1 MRLGKKI
8 TSLIGKLG
16 LLVLGLYSTSVLSAQ
31 LQVVTNGYP
40 YSNDICV
47 LDKTNGDMHCS
58 FTFQLTQDSS
68 SETFLNNEVWVTDT
82 QGVTQPIDIGNYYYT
97 TMGENAVN
105 QFSALNQSFTNQG
118 FRFDGQSITINFL
131 VNPDSPL
138 DVSGDY
144 AVHEFYISMR
154 NSSLISG
161 ATNEVYI
168 CIKREKQDPLLT
180 WSTETHH
187 VIEGDFND
195 SGLIDQF
202 IQPLISGGDAAI
214 VPLEEFF
221 PRITNYHQV
230 WTGAHPDI
238 ADISDWSA
246 ENYQAYVSNLSA
258 EPGDELL
265 LLGKKELLF
274 IPMEDFLLPIIVG
287 LEPDNVIISWDEN
300 GIANYIAFEG
310 DYAPEDYVV
319 HFGDFD
325 GDGINEILLQGKS
338 LGSTTYLLNSD
349 GSLRQTLANGYQG
362 LDWSAEAYDINIVD
376 INNDGLLDLEL
387 ISKVS
392 GVQNS
397 FVYTGSNGDIGEDVE
412 TTVVLSDSPYA
423 NVLAGSTGGEFRVNE
438 MGAAT
443 YSMSIPVPAGTAGVA
458 PQIGLSY
465 SSSGGNGPLGVGW
478 SLNGLSAIHR
488 CPQNYA
494 ENDSIRGVRHD
505 TEDRFCM
512 DGQQLFLVNNTDT
525 YGDNGVHYRTELFS
539 HSEIISYDTDN
550 NLDNGPEYFTVK
562 TRSGDTHYYGQRNAQ
577 SGDALAKTTTGAI
590 NRQWLLK
597 RTEDLAG
604 NYIRY
609 NYGSASN
616 GAEVYIDNIEYTGN
630 DEQGLSPYN
639 TIDFIYASYRPDN
652 TSGYVFGSEV
662 AQTKL
667 LKEIKTYNNG
677 TTESQLNRTY
687 KLLFDSASNTM
698 TSRLIGVQEC
708 SHLDNCMA
716 PVMFGWSNAEA
727 GFDKPGSYTMDNYY
741 LNNANRKSQV
751 LVIDIDGNGISDII
765 YPEMHTSGGRK
776 EPTRRGLYAVM
787 NGGTTGVEVYDSTV
801 DMNYSLSN
809 PLPGQVKIIDIEGD
823 GVLELLYA
831 PVNENWHYLKWNKT
845 TEQLELKTIAGSVLP
860 SGDVK
865 KTFVVDL
872 NGDALQ
878 DVLMSR
884 SNGFEWYRQ
893 DTDGSF
899 LPGQILSIADG
910 SVNNLEIPDSAI
922 SDRVSRSQ
930 TIHSHQRYSRFSDFD
945 GDGITDLMLLVENN
959 VTYFRDTDIWGIKT
973 KTDKHYAAFRF
984 NPDVE
989 QFEPFDEVG
998 DDSLKHLNPLDINL
1012 DGLTDIM
1019 YVRDGFWRYRI
1030 SDGSRFLA
1038 EERLVKSGTEAEN
1051 NRFKFADYDGDGR
1064 PEVWLYSS
1072 SMKAYDIYEHK
1083 KHLAHGVWRYLK
1095 YTAREYLKGP
1105 SGETVVADILD
1116 GDFNGDGVGDILLNH
1131 RGDGGNGNH
1140 WYLWTGKVS
1149 VDAPRANMIT
1159 KITSGYGV
1167 KTEIEYAN
1175 LNDDAS
1181 DVFIHSGNEGVSYPY
1196 IQPKLVMPVVKR
1208 VKSDTGVFNGNIEEQ
1223 LSIRYQYEDLVMHV
1237 AGRGLQ
1243 GFKKLKT
1250 IDEQTNIATTTE
1262 YHQEYPLSGSA
1273 KSTIQDLPG
1282 VGILSEAVNTWRVDG
1297 GKERTSTKW
1306 GRALKSGQ
1314 TAQANMTYHG
1324 VFPYLE
1330 SSVEKVWSVR
1340 SDTNAREFI
1349 KRVDTKNVHS
1359 GKHNY
1364 YNLLSTRV
1372 TTTDNT
1378 SGNKTGEWFEVETN
1392 NTYGSSDYEKRYA
1405 RLSRVEVTKDR
1416 HNTSPVTTRSSFEYF
1431 PESYAGS
1438 DGYAGMLK
1446 TETTYLDANWAV
1458 QDVSTITENVY
1469 DAYGNQWK
1477 VMTRAKERDP
1487 ITLAYDAHWTE
1498 RTAESVY
1505 DAQGRFVIR
1514 AKNQLGH
1521 ETTTTYESRFGGVA
1535 SQTGPNGL
1543 TATTEYDELGMAI
1556 KTTAADGTYG
1566 IQALELCVGNQFVTC
1581 PDGAVYYTESQSFDS
1596 ANNKLSGVSRAFFNK
1611 MGQQFVSTQT
1621 VLGNRTLV
1629 SRQEYDKYGRVR
1641 VGYLPTFGDV
1651 TTVASDYTE
1660 FVYDV
1665 FGRIVTE
1672 TAPGNRTTTRE
1683 YLGLTTKTTNAIGQ
1697 ETTEVNNI
1705 NGELTQ
1711 LTDSAQNTMLYSYD
1725 THGKFLSVTDSAGNS
1740 VENTY
1745 DLAGRK
1751 IQTNDPDK
1759 GLWHYYYNG
1768 YDELVRQTDARGVS
1782 IIREYDVLG
1791 RMIRRVD
1798 NAQVQLNGSTVAS
1811 VAGIETQTSCWQYD
1825 TAPKGSDTWK
1835 GRLHK
1840 TKLFAGDVSFAG
1852 NASCTNTTHTTQT
1865 PLEVSEVGYDALGRT
1880 DESTQTLKNENDSNT
1895 TSYSSFIIFETTSS
1909 RVKESVFTRNVG
1921 LSDEHDFTLENIY
1934 DSATGTLIKT
1944 KEPGSNGLVYHEVLD
1959 IDAFGNVTSSKLG
1972 NGITTTRAYNPETG
1986 YLESIVASKSG
1997 NSADILDLEQYFDN
2011 IGNVT
2016 RRNDRLLN
2024 RDEIFDYHEEGAN
2037 NLLNRMTQYSV
2048 NNMIEQTYSYDALGN
2063 LKSKSDI
2070 GDDYRYGENNA
2081 GPHAVTSIYN
2091 NNNKIRDFQYDA
2103 NGNLTQDTDLS
2114 DSVNNRNID
2123 YAAFEKA
2130 TRIQKGNTV
2139 IEFRY
2144 GIGRNRYRRI
2154 DTTPTGNSETTYVGN
2169 YERVSYTSGARS
2181 GEVEHK
2187 YYIAGVAMVID
2198 TQDASNNLSQKVRY
2212 LHHDHQGS
2220 IMAITD
2226 ESADVKER
2234 YRYDPFGKQHKAQ
2247 DVNAATLS
2255 YVPVLS
2261 RLETTE
2267 RGYTGHEMLNGVDII
2282 HMNGRIYDANLG
2294 RFMQADAYIQAP
2306 KNMQNMNRYA
2316 YVLNNPMSYTD
2327 PSGHFFKKLKSFVKQ
2342 YWRPLLSI
2350 AINIWLPG
2358 AGGWIGSGSLGA
2370 TMTIGAISGVVA
2382 TGTLKGGITGALS
2395 AAMFHGIGEHFNAS
2409 KLKGGWEHVS
2419 SHALAGGISSV
2430 LDGGKFGHGFVS
2442 AGLTKALD
2450 VNSMIKG
2457 KGVELTA
2464 QRVVLAGIIG
2474 GTVSQITGGKFANGA
2489 ITAAMAQRFNGET
2502 VWDTVTESYTTASEA
2517 LTIDYLADNADRS
2530 QEIIMQWGTDV
2541 LANSLGEGSLNEAWG
2556 YSAAFGASLAS
2567 GIIEVFTPTSAEDLL
2582 KVNKVK
2588 LLLKTKTTNVTNQA
2602 GGSIRNVN
2610 KVGGKQ
2616 NCANCAIA
2624 TDATLAGN
2632 PASALNS
2639 GVTLVSDVEKH
2650 FGRKFGSLTSQTRI
2664 ADRIGNAGNG
2674 ARGVVFGSRGSD
2686 TGHFF
2691 NVVNQN
2697 GTVRFLDGQTGK
2709 AADLSGFQGF
2719 SLLRTN

>member
-1 MRLGKKI
+1 MRVLNRMQ
-8 TSLIGKLG
+8 G
-16 LLVLGLYSTSVLSAQ
+16 LLSVVLLSLGGMAWSAQ
-31 LQVVTNGYP
+31 LQILGNGHP
-40 YSNDICV
+40 YYEDPLTCLLGKSDINV
-47 LDKTNGDMHCS
+47 HCS
-58 FTFQLTQDSS
+58 FSFKLTQEDSS
-68 SETFLNNEVWVTDT
+68 E
-82 QGVTQPIDIGNYYYT
+82 
-97 TMGENAVN
+97 
-105 QFSALNQSFTNQG
+105 SFTDNEIWIEDVLTG
-118 FRFDGQSITINFL
+118 EERLIWDYYAGIDTGWDYRFFNLNEPLFAYGSRAVFNGDTVTINFL
-131 VNPDSPL
+131 LLPEELGN
-138 DVSGDY
+138 VSNFQGVDY
-144 AVHEFYISMR
+144 LESIYNVFIK
-154 NSSLISG
+154 NSSFTEEK
-161 ATNEVYI
+161 TNVETI
-168 CIKREKQDPLLT
+168 TILKEKPDALLV
-180 WSTETHH
+180 WDETSHQA
-187 VIEGDFND
+187 IEGDFNGD
-195 SGLIDQF
+195 GYFDQLL
-202 IQPLISGGDAAI
+202 QPLTKEGETGLVPRSDYFGQISG
-214 VPLEEFF
+214 F
-221 PRITNYHQV
+221 HQV

-238 ADISDWSA
+238 AEINDWSA
-246 ENYQAYVSNLSA
+246 ESYQGYASNLSA
-258 EPGDELL
+258 SPGDELL
-265 LLGKKELLF
+265 LLGKRNILLLHG
-274 IPMEDFLLPIIVG
+274 DVVTPIALMPEVR
-287 LEPDNVIISWDEN
+287 NAIISWSGN
-300 GIANYIAFEG
+300 GVASMVSFEG

-319 HFGDFD
+319 HFRDFD
-325 GDGINEILLQGKS
+325 GNGTNEILLQGKE
-338 LGSTTYLLNSD
+338 LGSTSYVLNGD

-362 LDWSAEAYDINIVD
+362 LDWSAAAYDINIVD
-376 INNDGLLDLEL
+376 INNDGLADLEL

-397 FVYTGSNGDIGEDVE
+397 FVYTGSNGEIGEEIE

-423 NVLAGSTGGEFRVNE
+423 KSLAGSTGGEFRVNE

-465 SSSGGNGPLGVGW
+465 SSSGGNGPLGIGW

-512 DGQQLFLVNNTDT
+512 DGQQLFLVNNNDA
-525 YGDNGVHYRTELFS
+525 YGGNGVHYRMELFS

-562 TRSGDTHYYGQRNAQ
+562 TRSGDTHYYGQHNAQ
-577 SGDALAKTTTGAI
+577 SDDALAKTTTGAI

-687 KLLFDSASNTM
+687 KLLFDSASNTKA
-698 TSRLIGVQEC
+698 SRLTGVQEC
-708 SHLDNCMA
+708 SYLGKCMA
-716 PVMFGWSNAEA
+716 PVIFSWSNAEA
-727 GFDKPGSYTMDNYY
+727 GFDKPSSKSINDSY
-741 LNNANRKSQV
+741 LNSANIKGHV
-751 LVIDIDGNGISDII
+751 LVVDIDGNGISDII

-776 EPTRRGLYAVM
+776 EPTQVALYALM
-787 NGGTTGVEVYDSTV
+787 NGSITRTEVYDSPFV
-801 DMNYSLSN
+801 PMNFSNKN

-831 PVNENWHYLKWNKT
+831 PINQNWHYLKWNKT

-884 SNGFEWYRQ
+884 GNGFEWYRQ

-899 LPGQILSIADG
+899 LPGQILSITDG

-930 TIHSHQRYSRFSDFD
+930 TINSHQKHSRFSDFD
-945 GDGITDLMLLVENN
+945 GDGVTDLIVLVENN
-959 VTYFRDTDIWGIKT
+959 VTYYRNTSIWGIKA
-973 KTDKHYAAFRF
+973 KADKHYAAFRF

-998 DDSLKHLNPLDINL
+998 DDTIKHINPLDINL
-1012 DGLTDIM
+1012 DGLTDVM
-1019 YVRDGFWRYRI
+1019 YVRDGYWRFRI

-1038 EERLVKSGTEAEN
+1038 EERWAKSGTEAEN
-1051 NRFKFADYDGDGR
+1051 NHLKLVDYDGDGR

-1072 SMKAYDIYEHK
+1072 SMRAYSIFEYK
-1083 KHLAHGVWRYLK
+1083 KYFHYGRWKYLK
-1095 YTAREYLKGP
+1095 YKTREYLKGP
-1105 SGETVVADILD
+1105 SGEQVTSAVLD
-1116 GDFNGDGVGDILLNH
+1116 GDFNGDGVGDLLLDR
-1131 RGDGGNGNH
+1131 RGSGGNRND
-1140 WYLWTGKVS
+1140 WYLWTGKEP

-1159 KITSGYGV
+1159 KITSGYDV

-1208 VKSDTGVFNGNIEEQ
+1208 VKSDTGVFNGSIEEQ

-1250 IDEQTNIATTTE
+1250 IDEQTNIETTTE

-1273 KSTIQDLPG
+1273 KRTIQELPG
-1282 VGILSEAVNTWRVDG
+1282 VGILSEAVNTWRVEG
-1297 GKERTSTKW
+1297 GVEATSTKW

-1314 TAQANMTYHG
+1314 TAQTNMTYHG

-1349 KRVDTKNVHS
+1349 KRVDTTNVHAGS
-1359 GKHNY
+1359 SDY
-1364 YNLLSTRV
+1364 FNLLSTRV

-1378 SGNKTGEWFEVETN
+1378 SGSKTGEWFEVETN

-1498 RTAESVY
+1498 RTAESAY

-1514 AKNQLGH
+1514 TKNQLGH

-1535 SQTGPNGL
+1535 SQTRPNGL
-1543 TATTEYDELGMAI
+1543 TTTTEYDELGMVVKAI
-1556 KTTAADGTYG
+1556 AADGTYG
-1566 IQALELCVGNQFVTC
+1566 IQALELCSDDNQFVTC
-1581 PDGAVYYTESQSFDS
+1581 PGGAVYYTESQSFDS
-1596 ANNKLSGVSRAFFNK
+1596 ANNALSGVSRAFFNK

-1641 VGYLPTFGDV
+1641 VGYLPTFGNMN
-1651 TTVASDYTE
+1651 TVASDYTE

-1725 THGKFLSVTDSAGNS
+1725 TRGESLSLTDSAGNS
-1740 VENTY
+1740 VQNTY
-1745 DLAGRK
+1745 DLLGRK

-1759 GLWHYYYNG
+1759 GIWHYYYNG
-1768 YDELVRQTDARGVS
+1768 FGELVRQTDARGVS
-1782 IIREYDVLG
+1782 VIQEYDEIG

-1835 GRLHK
+1835 GSLHK

-1895 TSYSSFIIFETTSS
+1895 TSYSSFTIFEATSS

-2114 DSVNNRNID
+2114 DSVNNRSID

-2130 TRIQKGNTV
+2130 TRIQKGSTV

-2154 DTTPTGNSETTYVGN
+2154 DTTPTGNSETTYVGS

-2327 PSGHFFKKLKSFVKQ
+2327 PSGHFFKKLKSFVKK
-2342 YWRPLLSI
+2342 YWRPLLSV
-2350 AINIWLPG
+2350 
-2358 AGGWIGSGSLGA
+2358 WITGA
-2370 TMTIGAISGVVA
+2370 TAGWASGLASKMGLTGVSKVALSKAISGAVGGLVGGALA
-2382 TGTLKGGITGALS
+2382 TGSLRGAIQGALS
-2395 AAMFHGIGEHFNAS
+2395 GAAQGFANGYARFGKAKGFWDVLRRTTVAS
-2409 KLKGGWEHVS
+2409 VGGCLS
-2419 SHALAGGISSV
+2419 GGIS
-2430 LDGGKFGHGFVS
+2430 GGECGKGAKLAAGAQLLHMGIEEVS
-2442 AGLTKALD
+2442 GEGNNTYKTAEGEAEVKLSDKAEERLYKKGDPNHPKIGIGDHSRPTAGLPITTEHEELAHLPVSKAIAVVKANPERYVGGVKKVIKSKWL
-2450 VNSMIKG
+2450 VNENGLI
-2457 KGVELTA
+2457 A
-2464 QRVVLAGIIG
+2464 HLARNIG
-2474 GTVSQITGGKFANGA
+2474 GFQSAAIFHDDWLRLLNLKWNISFFPLTVGSIPHSF
-2489 ITAAMAQRFNGET
+2489 F
-2502 VWDTVTESYTTASEA
+2502 VTYA
-2517 LTIDYLADNADRS
+2517 
-2530 QEIIMQWGTDV
+2530 
-2541 LANSLGEGSLNEAWG
+2541 SLGIYSDIYNDRNLRGLAEPSL
-2556 YSAAFGASLAS
+2556 
-2567 GIIEVFTPTSAEDLL
+2567 
-2582 KVNKVK
+2582 
-2588 LLLKTKTTNVTNQA
+2588 
-2602 GGSIRNVN
+2602 
-2610 KVGGKQ
+2610 
-2616 NCANCAIA
+2616 
-2624 TDATLAGN
+2624 
-2632 PASALNS
+2632 
-2639 GVTLVSDVEKH
+2639 
-2650 FGRKFGSLTSQTRI
+2650 SQR
-2664 ADRIGNAGNG
+2664 R
-2674 ARGVVFGSRGSD
+2674 RQPQR
-2686 TGHFF
+2686 
-2691 NVVNQN
+2691 
-2697 GTVRFLDGQTGK
+2697 R
-2709 AADLSGFQGF
+2709 
-2719 SLLRTN
+2719 